1 MNKKQIMAGVLAG
14 GLLLTVTTASAETNA
29 SNSKTTS
36 EAKTSIQWKSLK
48 INSKELA
55 WSDKASDK
63 LLQEV
68 NINKDLIV
76 ANLAKIIKAEAEK
89 KHEATQ
95 QVEKDSKET
104 TKEVTQPK
112 DVKKEEVAAPK
123 AEAKEEVATPKAEAK
138 EEVAA
143 PKAEAKEEV
152 AAPKAEAKEE
162 VAVPKAE
169 AKEEVTAPKAE
180 AKEEAATTP
189 QPTQQAQATEKTET
203 NTNSEKAQVSSVI
216 QQVVD
221 LTNAER
227 AKEGLAPLKIDSA
240 LTKSA
245 QLKSQDMKDNNYFSH
260 TSPTY
265 GSPFDQMKSLGI
277 NYKSAAENIA
287 MGQRSAEEVVQG
299 WMNSAG
305 HRANIMNGSY
315 THIGVGLSDSG
326 YYWTQQFISK

>member
-36 EAKTSIQWKSLK
+36 EANTSIQWKSLK

-152 AAPKAEAKEE
+152 
-162 VAVPKAE
+162 
-169 AKEEVTAPKAE
+169 TAPKAE

-227 AKEGLAPLKIDSA
+227 AKEGLAPLQIDSA

>member
-1 MNKKQIMAGVLAG
+1 MKLNKKQIIAGIIAG
-14 GLLLTVTTASAETNA
+14 GLLFSATTASAANAA

-48 INSKELA
+48 KYSKELWKSDNNINNELVA
-55 WSDKASDK
+55 LKLLDDKAAWWKKSIGTK
-63 LLQEV
+63 QEV
-68 NINKDLIV
+68 KSLEKHNKV
-76 ANLAKIIKAEAEK
+76 SKSEK
-89 KHEATQ
+89 LTPPKKL
-95 QVEKDSKET
+95 EKVSE
-104 TKEVTQPK
+104 
-112 DVKKEEVAAPK
+112 VKKNEQAVDAPK
-123 AEAKEEVATPKAEAK
+123 ATPKQEVVKTPQATPKQNTVAPSK
-138 EEVAA
+138 E
-143 PKAEAKEEV
+143 
-152 AAPKAEAKEE
+152 
-162 VAVPKAE
+162 
-169 AKEEVTAPKAE
+169 
-180 AKEEAATTP
+180 
-189 QPTQQAQATEKTET
+189 
-203 NTNSEKAQVSSVI
+203 SEKVTENTTKSENSDQAQVSSVI

-227 AKEGLAPLKIDSA
+227 ANEGLAPLQIDSA

-265 GSPFDQMKSLGI
+265 GSPFDQMKTLGVS
-277 NYKSAAENIA
+277 YKSAAENIA
-287 MGQRSAEEVVQG
+287 MGQRTAQEVVQG

>member
-36 EAKTSIQWKSLK
+36 EANTSIQWKSLK

-123 AEAKEEVATPKAEAK
+123 AEAKEEVA
-138 EEVAA
+138 
-143 PKAEAKEEV
+143 
-152 AAPKAEAKEE
+152 APKAEAKEE

-203 NTNSEKAQVSSVI
+203 NTNSEKAQVSTVI

>member
-123 AEAKEEVATPKAEAK
+123 AEAKEEVAT
-138 EEVAA
+138 